1 MGNYFI
7 KVEDGPDVRRKLL
20 EASKAGLHVL
30 HGYQELKILR
40 SQKLSEM
47 NTLRTEMKEL
57 NLLLNRLDS
66 LLPELAESELREF
79 STQPLPNLPDI
90 NAPKKNLKAVK
101 NSSKTVFIKPPKHE
115 VVTQVP
121 VTIPKLEPVVREVTK
136 ARPLS
141 ELEKL
146 QKALE
151 DVEGKLDKL

>member
-30 HGYQELKILR
+30 HSYQELKVMR

-47 NTLRTEMKEL
+47 NILRTEMKEL

-79 STQPLPNLPDI
+79 TQAPLPNLPDF
-90 NAPKKNLKAVK
+90 NAPRKDVKLAKK
-101 NSSKTVFIKPPKHE
+101 SSKTVYIKPPKHT
-115 VVTQVP
+115 VVTE
-121 VTIPKLEPVVREVTK
+121 IPITMPNLEPAVKEVAK
-136 ARPLS
+136 AKPMT

-151 DVEGKLDKL
+151 EVEGKLDKL